1 MTAQE
6 EPQAEAIRT
15 AELLDTRFREAG
27 WVPADAEDIPFR
39 VEESHRWPLKREFDD
54 EVTMYLAITVS
65 DGGDSEDE
73 THQLRLQL
81 ATECLWAEG
90 VTEDQDFP
98 MEQFIRPEGH

>member
-1 MTAQE
+1 MN
-6 EPQAEAIRT
+6 
-15 AELLDTRFREAG
+15 D
-27 WVPADAEDIPFR
+27 
-39 VEESHRWPLKREFDD
+39 
-54 EVTMYLAITVS
+54 S
-65 DGGDSEDE
+65 DDE